1 MEVDVMYTEKAV
13 MKMEAVFSDDRLH
26 RYLLRKE
33 WDAKKPKATIIMTN
47 PSTAGSMTMDYTTMY
62 ILNNLVKLDFGAV
75 DIVNMVSLTTTK
87 LKMTDNS
94 ASLADEE
101 NLGYIVKSAEKS
113 DNVIIAWGKLGEN
126 NRKVRDIQNVI
137 LERLKPFKN
146 KLYVIAASAQEKS
159 ESGFH
164 PLAPQIRFVWVLKKF
179 EFPIPQEVK
188 AKPQEK
194 KASPA

>member
-1 MEVDVMYTEKAV
+1 MYTEKAV
-13 MKMEAVFSDDRLH
+13 MKTETVFSDDRFH

-33 WDAKKPKATIIMTN
+33 WDAKKPRATIIMTN
-47 PSTAGSMTMDYTTMY
+47 PSTANILTMDYTTMY
-62 ILNNLVKLDFGAV
+62 ILNNLAKLDFGAV

-87 LKMTDNS
+87 LKMSDNS

-101 NLGYIVKSAEKS
+101 NIGYIVKSAEKS

-126 NRKVRDIQNVI
+126 NRKVRNIQNVI

-164 PLAPQIRFVWVLKKF
+164 PLAPQIRFFWVLKKF
-179 EFPIPQEVK
+179 EFPTPQEIK

-194 KASPA
+194 KAAPI

>member
-1 MEVDVMYTEKAV
+1 MYIEKAV
-13 MKMEAVFSDDRLH
+13 MKTETVFSDDRFH

-33 WDAKKPKATIIMTN
+33 WDAKKPRAAIIMTN
-47 PSTAGSMTMDYTTMY
+47 PSTANILTMDYTTMY
-62 ILNNLVKLDFGAV
+62 ILNNLAKLDFGSV

-87 LKMTDNS
+87 LKMSDNS

-101 NLGYIVKSAEKS
+101 NIGYIVKSAEKA

-137 LERLKPFKN
+137 LERLKPFKD
-146 KLYVIAASAQEKS
+146 KLYVIAANAQEKS

-179 EFPIPQEVK
+179 EFPVQRESKP
-188 AKPQEK
+188 KPQDKEIA
-194 KASPA
+194 KA